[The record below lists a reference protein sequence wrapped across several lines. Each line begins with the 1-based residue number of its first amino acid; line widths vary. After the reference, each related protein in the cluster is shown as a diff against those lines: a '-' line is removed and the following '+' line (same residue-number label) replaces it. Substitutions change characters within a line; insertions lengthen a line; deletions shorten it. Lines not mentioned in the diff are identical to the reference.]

1 MNRLLQGYANMPAAT
16 RIVIAVLALAFAGAI
31 VMIFGGA
38 LAIYVV
44 LSGLVVIG
52 LMMGLYRGI
61 LAMMAKRKAAPM
73 ERSISSN
80 AGMTPLGITEPARRA
95 RVDDLRKNFDTGVE
109 KFRAAGKNLY
119 ALPWY
124 LLVGEPGSGD
134 RKTHV

>member
-61 LAMMAKRKAAPM
+61 LGMMAKRKAA
-73 ERSISSN
+73 RQL
-80 AGMTPLGITEPARRA
+80 ATLTLGPPPA
-95 RVDDLRKNFDTGVE
+95 
-109 KFRAAGKNLY
+109 
-119 ALPWY
+119 P
-124 LLVGEPGSGD
+124 
-134 RKTHV
+134 